1 MHAEL
6 QVSVSAAAVAL
17 IAAPCVQ
24 VTLQTWFFLSYLM
37 DALAIAANGLV
48 ADGLGRGDSAA
59 ARRAA
64 MRCIAYAGLTAAAVG
79 VPLAILP
86 HGAAAIFTSSSC
98 ELHPSAGPRQH
109 FRSR

>member
-1 MHAEL
+1 M
-6 QVSVSAAAVAL
+6 
-17 IAAPCVQ
+17 Q

-64 MRCIAYAGLTAAAVG
+64 VRCLGYGGLTAAAVAA
-79 VPLAILP
+79 PLAIWP
-86 HGAAAIFTSSSC
+86 HGAAAIFTT
-98 ELHPSAGPRQH
+98 
-109 FRSR
+109 SRFSRLRLSP